1 MNLPNK
7 LSLFRILLI
16 PVIMI
21 VYAIEPLRNQT
32 LFDGAYHL
40 SVANA
45 IILVLAVIGALTD
58 LFDGKYARKHN
69 LVTDL
74 GKFLDPLADKLLVV
88 TLLIIVYD
96 QCNYYGSLYF
106 AENGGGKELDQLLR
120 WWMVLLILAREFMV
134 TGIRLVSAGKKQVIA
149 ASWYGKVKTTLQF
162 ITLIVLLA
170 GCAVLENPDTGE
182 LVPYN
187 PIYVVFVYILLIATL
202 FITIYSGYDYI
213 VKNIGNLKDDSVKKK
228 NKSHK

>member
-7 LSLFRILLI
+7 LSLIRIILI
-16 PVIMI
+16 PIIMI
-21 VYAIEPLRNQT
+21 VYWIEPLRNQMV
-32 LFDGAYHL
+32 FDGAYHL
-40 SVANA
+40 SLANA
-45 IILVLAVIGALTD
+45 IILVLAVAGALTD

-88 TLLIIVYD
+88 TLLIIIYD
-96 QCNYYGSLYF
+96 QSNYYATLYHF
-106 AENGGGKELDQLLR
+106 ETGGEKLDLLVR
-120 WWMVLLILAREFMV
+120 WWMVLIILAREFMV

-228 NKSHK
+228 NKSRK